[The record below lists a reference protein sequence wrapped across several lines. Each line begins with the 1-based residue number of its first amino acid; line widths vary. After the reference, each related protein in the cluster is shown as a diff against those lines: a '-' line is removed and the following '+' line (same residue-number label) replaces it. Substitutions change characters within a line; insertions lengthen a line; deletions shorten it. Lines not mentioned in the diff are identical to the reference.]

1 MVYRLYIQLGE
12 KSGLQFVKFNVGV
25 IIMMSERRDETK
37 KDRNKSEEEENPSN
51 VGPGITESNEEV

>member
-12 KSGLQFVKFNVGV
+12 KSGLQFVKFNVGE
-25 IIMMSERRDETK
+25 IIIMSERSDETK